1 MAGCSSR
8 HRGWSAMM
16 PRSRQ
21 ISIST
26 APIGRR
32 RISAAICAVVGR
44 RARNG
49 SGSSSGSAFRRAAFG
64 ARCDGARGGQGFG
77 SGRAALRRKSRF
89 ERVGAEQG
97 DGNARQDQR
106 DVACTEARRGAGGAV
121 GEAARLERGGEFL
134 AVVDELADEAK
145 QAGETAAPVGA
156 RRPGARRGC
165 GVKGVGC
172 GWHERNKAMNGGEW
186 QGKYSGT
193 PRPIWFQRL
202 LPPPSRQTA

>member
-1 MAGCSSR
+1 
-8 HRGWSAMM
+8 MM

-44 RARNG
+44 RARHG
-49 SGSSSGSAFRRAAFG
+49 SGPCLARLSAARRSVRGCDGDAADRASGPASRAAQESCPRARGRGAGRRQCATGSARCRGCRR
-64 ARCDGARGGQGFG
+64 
-77 SGRAALRRKSRF
+77 
-89 ERVGAEQG
+89 
-97 DGNARQDQR
+97 
-106 DVACTEARRGAGGAV
+106 RRGAGGAV

-134 AVVDELADEAK
+134 AVVDELADEAE